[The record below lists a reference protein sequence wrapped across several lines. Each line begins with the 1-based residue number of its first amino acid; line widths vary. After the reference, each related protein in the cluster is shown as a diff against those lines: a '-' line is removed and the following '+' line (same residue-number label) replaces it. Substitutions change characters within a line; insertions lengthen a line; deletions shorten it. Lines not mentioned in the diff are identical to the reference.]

1 MTWFTWYWQDVQH
14 AHKTNTWCASLTWCT
29 WWCTW
34 CTSCT
39 SSTWRGAC
47 RQNDDICHSICI
59 YIYHHH
65 ISTHTYKHQI
75 VCIDTKYWYVYLYA
89 NILHTCIY
97 ANMQGYEVEHGG
109 KTITIFSAPNY
120 CDQMGNKGA
129 FIHLDATLKVRVCC
143 GVLQRV
149 AACCSVLQCVAV
161 CCSVLRFF
169 WCPTAEI
176 RWAIKEPSFISTPSL
191 RYVCVA
197 VCCSVLQRVGN
208 KGAVI

>member
-1 MTWFTWYWQDVQH
+1 MQ
-14 AHKTNTWCASLTWCT
+14 
-29 WWCTW
+29 
-34 CTSCT
+34 TSYIHVYMQICRAT
-39 SSTWRGAC
+39 KLSMEAKQSPSFLRPTTAIRWAIRALLFISMPRLRYVCVAAC
-47 RQNDDICHSICI
+47 CS
-59 YIYHHH
+59 
-65 ISTHTYKHQI
+65 
-75 VCIDTKYWYVYLYA
+75 
-89 NILHTCIY
+89 
-97 ANMQGYEVEHGG
+97 
-109 KTITIFSAPNY
+109 
-120 CDQMGNKGA
+120 
-129 FIHLDATLKVRVCC
+129 
-143 GVLQRV
+143 VLQRV